1 MAKCDCYFQ
10 HGLKFLC
17 YGTKEMEECSCGGD
31 KSKCD
36 FYPEKRQ
43 QKPKAKRQIVDVQE
57 AKTFIDANWPNDPL
71 LKQIAFNLLD
81 KLPKVDTVEVVHG
94 EWLYDSGSESY
105 FCSACKEFA
114 LSTSKDVPQF
124 DYDWEENLRYSHS
137 EIIYE
142 EHLTNYCPEC
152 GAKMD
157 GDGK

>member
-1 MAKCDCYFQ
+1 MEKCDCYFQ

-71 LKQIAFNLLD
+71 LKQIVFNLLD
-81 KLPKVDTVEVVHG
+81 KLPKVDTVEVVHSS
-94 EWLYDSGSESY
+94 WLLNDDGSGT
-105 FCSACKEFA
+105 CKHCRR
-114 LSTSKDVPQF
+114 TTKYCWDF
-124 DYDWEENLRYSHS
+124 DNQM
-137 EIIYE
+137 
-142 EHLTNYCPEC
+142 NYCPNC
-152 GAKMD
+152 GATMD
-157 GDGK
+157 LE

>member
-43 QKPKAKRQIVDVQE
+43 QKPKPKSQLVDVKE

-71 LKQIAFNLLD
+71 LKQIVFNLLD
-81 KLPKVDTVEVVHG
+81 KLPKVDTVEVARGHWI
-94 EWLYDSGSESY
+94 ELPSMEPDYACSECGRSY
-105 FCSACKEFA
+105 AW
-114 LSTSKDVPQF
+114 
-124 DYDWEENLRYSHS
+124 WEPDKAH
-137 EIIYE
+137 
-142 EHLTNYCPEC
+142 YCPNF
-152 GAKMD
+152 GADMRD
-157 GDGK
+157 GDGNG

>member
-71 LKQIAFNLLD
+71 LKQIVFNLLD
-81 KLPKVDTVEVVHG
+81 KLPKVDAVEVVHG
-94 EWLYDSGSESY
+94 RFEEWWPPKHMILTGEDMLYW
-105 FCSACKEFA
+105 CSVCDAKYA
-114 LSTSKDVPQF
+114 DVEG
-124 DYDWEENLRYSHS
+124 YR
-137 EIIYE
+137 
-142 EHLTNYCPEC
+142 YCPHC
-152 GAKMD
+152 GNPMD
-157 GDGK
+157 LEK

>member
-71 LKQIAFNLLD
+71 LKQIVFNLLD
-81 KLPKVDTVEVVHG
+81 KLPKVDDAPVENGKWEEWWPSSCAMILTG
-94 EWLYDSGSESY
+94 EEKL
-105 FCSACKEFA
+105 FCCSACTAKYH
-114 LSTSKDVPQF
+114 DVEG
-124 DYDWEENLRYSHS
+124 Y
-137 EIIYE
+137 
-142 EHLTNYCPEC
+142 NYCPFC
-152 GAKMD
+152 GKPMEPYTVF
-157 GDGK
+157 